1 MIGRLINWLCAGVT
15 PIQLDGTLY
24 MLIAAFGSIQTF
36 FSSDEAY
43 KYVDPYVLFWIKA
56 LTGTLLAV
64 VGALKMFRSTSY
76 AEHMTD
82 AKTGKAAARQPENG

>member
-1 MIGRLINWLCAGVT
+1 MISRFINWICAGIT

-24 MLIAAFGSIQTF
+24 ILIAVFGTVQTM

-43 KYVDPYVLFWIKA
+43 KYIPPYFLFWIKSFSGVA
-56 LTGTLLAV
+56 LAG

-76 AEHMTD
+76 SDHLKD
-82 AKTGKAAARQPENG
+82 KDKTP